1 MATFVH
7 IADEKHAKSIARTG
21 LTLAK
26 KQSEQQGVFAMPVIE
41 NFLISHQW
49 LRELKRTGFKTAI
62 GVYFKLSD
70 DEPVWMGYYNQQKTL
85 TTAANAVAILRQT
98 QALGFE
104 VLIPKNIKP
113 SEIKSIRPL
122 PQTLGWRYFPE
133 AKGKPPFCGCDYCQ
147 RGQIKSRRIK
157 EMYLKN
163 QLQSLPSLYD

>member
-21 LTLAK
+21 LK
-26 KQSEQQGVFAMPVIE
+26 RVKQSNFQAVFAMPVIE

-49 LRELKRTGFKTAI
+49 LRELKRTGFKTAV
-62 GVYFKLSD
+62 GVYFKLPD
-70 DEPVWMGYYNQQKTL
+70 NEAVWIGHYQQTKIL
-85 TTAANAVAILRQT
+85 TTAAHAVAVLHQT

-104 VLIPKNIKP
+104 VLIPRTIKP
-113 SEIKSIRPL
+113 SEIKTIRAL

-147 RGQIKSRRIK
+147 RGQIKSKRIK
-157 EMYLKN
+157 AMYLNN
-163 QLQSLPSLYD
+163 QLQSLPSLYE

>member
-21 LTLAK
+21 LKLAK
-26 KQSEQQGVFAMPVIE
+26 KQPDTQGVFAMPVIE
-41 NFLISHQW
+41 NFLITHQW
-49 LRELKRTGFKTAI
+49 LRELKRTGFKTAV
-62 GVYFKLSD
+62 GVYFKLPD
-70 DEPVWMGYYNQQKTL
+70 NEPVWIGRYNQEKTL
-85 TTAANAVAILRQT
+85 TTAAHAVAVLRNT

-104 VLIPKNIKP
+104 TLIPRSIKP
-113 SEIKSIRPL
+113 SEIKIIRAL

-157 EMYLKN
+157 EHYLNN
-163 QLQSLPSLYD
+163 QLQSLPSFYE